1 MADKVKEPE
10 LLKIGFGVWM
20 SLCVLLC
27 LWFFKTFTTGRSG
40 FQKNLH
46 VIEDGLK
53 KMQDTLE
60 LRQRQRSLGYTDDME
75 DISEF
80 MQKFQQAKYDSQVC
94 FPIYIYITVPLESI
108 KCLVHSGVRSPAVNF
123 GMLFEVM
130 SLVCLGPLLLLSII
144 SK

>member
-1 MADKVKEPE
+1 MADTVKEPE

-20 SLCVLLC
+20 SFCVLLC

-53 KMQDTLE
+53 KMQESLE
-60 LRQRQRSLGYTDDME
+60 LRQRQKSMGYTDDME

-80 MQKFQQAKYDSQVC
+80 MKKFEQAKYDSEVC
-94 FPIYIYITVPLESI
+94 SKQYCLSLLSCFFSKHFSFILIKCVHVSMF
-108 KCLVHSGVRSPAVNF
+108 KCLVLRYP
-123 GMLFEVM
+123 E
-130 SLVCLGPLLLLSII
+130 
-144 SK
+144 